1 MDSGYT
7 NNAVSYSDN
16 GDGTIPDRN
25 TGLTWQLQILQFWAP
40 TPSECVATVQLLIVL
55 GQNWN
60 YYYVGRVRQCR
71 NPAKKNIPPF
81 NRKAGLR
88 LTTNLAYNSNFFS
101 TQLLVVLPF
110 KKRVGRV
117 RQCRNPAKKNIP
129 QFDRKAGL
137 RITTNPAYNSNFF
150 STQRWMG

>member
-71 NPAKKNIPPF
+71 NPAKKNIPQF
-81 NRKAGLR
+81 IRKAGLR
-88 LTTNLAYNSNFFS
+88 LTTN
-101 TQLLVVLPF
+101 
-110 KKRVGRV
+110 
-117 RQCRNPAKKNIP
+117 
-129 QFDRKAGL
+129 
-137 RITTNPAYNSNFF
+137 PAYKPICIFYTTVGSAFVQLVMVSGLEFKISQNNS
-150 STQRWMG
+150 